1 MAQSLSTY
9 DHLRRQLRPLGLRLR
24 LGDTLLVAS
33 RSLWL
38 AAAATTLVALAG
50 RLLPIAHLRLWAAAP
65 LLLWLLGV
73 IGYALF
79 RPMPP
84 ARVAR
89 RVDQLLGLRERLA
102 TALELHDRDAHDL
115 LSERQQ
121 EDAGALARTLT
132 ARQLPLRVDRQPLL
146 WAIPPLIL
154 SALLLFV
161 LPNPQ
166 DQVLAQRQA
175 VQAALAESA
184 DQLAELERQIGEETQ
199 LSAEDRERL
208 LKELQALQEQ
218 LRRNPGDPQE
228 ALADL
233 SAAEARLRQNLDPNS
248 DARRAALEQL
258 ARNLETLSGR
268 QPGQRPDVQQAASQL
283 DQLAQQLDQ
292 LSPAERQQLAEQLA
306 QQAAQTAAS
315 DPATAQRL
323 QNAANA
329 LRQGDMQQAAAQLQ
343 QAAERV
349 REAQSSLANQQR
361 TQQSLSELQG
371 AREQIAQAGQQQGQA
386 QQGQGQ
392 QGQGQQGQ
400 GQQGQQGQAQQGQGQ
415 GQQGQAQQGQ
425 GQQGQGQQGQQPSSG
440 GGSNAPNLGQGQS
453 NNSGN
458 VDPNR
463 PAGQQGSGT
472 GSDGL
477 VYQPYRPSGQ
487 QGTPDFVQGQQGQG
501 GSSQTE
507 TGQDTLPGASNPSM
521 VPYQQVFPEYAEAAS
536 EALDRGYIPPHLK
549 EFVRDYF
556 SRLEPGTAP

>member
-1 MAQSLSTY
+1 MAPSLSTY

-24 LGDTLLVAS
+24 FGDTLLVAS

-38 AAAATTLVALAG
+38 AATATTLVALAG
-50 RLLPIAHLRLWAAAP
+50 RLLPIAHLRLWATAP

-73 IGYALF
+73 IGYAMF

-84 ARVAR
+84 TRVAR
-89 RVDQLLGLRERLA
+89 RVDQVLGLRERLA

-121 EDAGALARTLT
+121 EDAGALARTLK
-132 ARQLPLRVDRQPLL
+132 ARQLPLRIDRQPLL

-154 SALLLFV
+154 TTLLLFV
-161 LPNPQ
+161 VPNPQ

-258 ARNLETLSGR
+258 ARNLETLAGR
-268 QPGQRPDVQQAASQL
+268 QPGQRPDVQQAANQL
-283 DQLAQQLDQ
+283 DQLARQLDQ
-292 LSPAERQQLAEQLA
+292 RSPAERQQLAEQLA

-329 LRQGDMQQAAAQLQ
+329 LRQGDTQQAAAELQ

-371 AREQIAQAGQQQGQA
+371 AREQIAQAGQQQGQ
-386 QQGQGQ
+386 QGQGQ
-392 QGQGQQGQ
+392 QGQGQAQQG
-400 GQQGQQGQAQQGQGQ
+400 QGQQGQAQQGQGQ
-415 GQQGQAQQGQ
+415 GQQGQGQQGQAQQGQ
-425 GQQGQGQQGQQPSSG
+425 AQQGQQPGSG
-440 GGSNAPNLGQGQS
+440 GGTNAPNLGQGQN

-463 PAGQQGSGT
+463 PAGQQGSST

-501 GSSQTE
+501 GSSQTQ
-507 TGQDTLPGASNPSM
+507 TGQDTLPGVSNPSM

-556 SRLEPGTAP
+556 SRLEPGTVP

>member
-24 LGDTLLVAS
+24 FGDTLLVAS

-132 ARQLPLRVDRQPLL
+132 AGQLPLRVDRQPLL

-166 DQVLAQRQA
+166 DQALAQRQA

-268 QPGQRPDVQQAASQL
+268 QPGQRPDVEQAANQL
-283 DQLAQQLDQ
+283 DQLARQLDQ
-292 LSPAERQQLAEQLA
+292 RSPAERQQLAEQLA

-323 QNAANA
+323 QNATNA
-329 LRQGDMQQAAAQLQ
+329 LRQGDTQQAAAQLQ
-343 QAAERV
+343 QAAESV

-371 AREQIAQAGQQQGQA
+371 AREQIAQAGQQQGQQGQA
-386 QQGQGQ
+386 QQSQGQQGQTQQGQGQ
-392 QGQGQQGQ
+392 T
-400 GQQGQQGQAQQGQGQ
+400 QQGQAQQGQGQ
-415 GQQGQAQQGQ
+415 GQQGQAQQPG
-425 GQQGQGQQGQQPSSG
+425 SG
-440 GGSNAPNLGQGQS
+440 GGTNAPNLGQGQS
-453 NNSGN
+453 NNSSN

-477 VYQPYRPSGQ
+477 VYQPYRPAGQ

-501 GSSQTE
+501 GSSQTQ
-507 TGQDTLPGASNPSM
+507 TGQDTLPGVSNPSM

-556 SRLEPGTAP
+556 SRLEPGTVP